1 MERQRMDIKPNLV
14 YEKFENRS
22 TRSYDSNN
30 QVVTNSQNLELT
42 VRELKENVSIEEAIK
57 ATEHNGLDEVF
68 FESEGKKYV
77 AYGTL
82 GIDDTKELKEKL
94 NTGKLGGKDIKVI
107 NFASEANHATEGF
120 AQAAKTLGNAVS
132 LPFRYLKF
140 PNAATSATF
149 IGGMAAGALSQLPGS
164 FSLKAGLAMGGVGGA
179 ATIRFLTDNKNPDDT
194 NRTLKSGAT
203 GLASVA
209 LGAAIPHTVKFLAQT
224 SIPQALASSAK
235 MVAMTALVG
244 SAIALTG
251 GTFAGGLSKPNY
263 QSLEKISE

>member
-1 MERQRMDIKPNLV
+1 MDIKPNLV
-14 YEKFENRS
+14 YEKFETRS
-22 TRSYDSNN
+22 SRSYDANN
-30 QVVTNSQNLELT
+30 QPVKTPQNLELT
-42 VRELKENVSIEEAIK
+42 VRELKDNVSLEQAVA

-68 FESEGKKYV
+68 FESEGKNYV

-82 GIDDTKELKEKL
+82 DVGDTAELKTKL
-94 NTGKLGGKDIKVI
+94 ASGKFGDKNIKVLQ
-107 NFASEANHATEGF
+107 FTSEANFVTEGF
-120 AQAAKTLGNAVS
+120 VQSAKALGNAVS

-164 FSLKAGLAMGGVGGA
+164 FNLKAGLAMGGVGGA

-209 LGAAIPHTVKFLAQT
+209 LGAAIPHTVKFIANT
-224 SIPQALASSAK
+224 SVPQALASSAK

-251 GTFAGGLSKPNY
+251 GAFAGGLSKPNY